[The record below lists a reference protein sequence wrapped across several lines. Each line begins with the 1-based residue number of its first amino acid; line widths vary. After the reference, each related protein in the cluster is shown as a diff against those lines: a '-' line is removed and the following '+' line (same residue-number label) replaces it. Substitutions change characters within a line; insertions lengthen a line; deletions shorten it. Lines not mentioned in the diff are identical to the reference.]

1 MNYTNHIINSFEK
14 TFATTTFVMRKIRS
28 ILILACC
35 GFMFAA
41 CTGGVDTPTDF
52 SDVTTEPVK
61 PDSLFMLY
69 EDSLKKYF
77 GALEQD
83 LIRNYK
89 KSREHLDTQEEFYTF
104 YRNTH
109 TLKVN
114 LKRTLQTHVEFLKGN
129 GMNDLPDFTWFQ
141 EIAKGLEVSDVD
153 NNKSCDIFYNYDI
166 LLDYAQKTEGKA
178 DDAYTKLIRICF
190 EDNNYYPIWVMPYEN
205 DENPDYSC
213 SRLGSGKHYIAMRQ
227 LLIAQ
232 DAGDLFKRELAR
244 VKRLIY
250 KDIFFRH
257 EYCYSSALAI
267 KELQNIIRKLDLK
280 SNDKVLFE
288 ARIKQMEEP
297 ERYGLQFNCQS
308 GDCSKEETERPD
320 V

>member
-1 MNYTNHIINSFEK
+1 
-14 TFATTTFVMRKIRS
+14 MRKILS
-28 ILILACC
+28 ILMLVGYGLMLIS
-35 GFMFAA
+35 
-41 CTGGVDTPTDF
+41 CTGGAEKPTDF
-52 SDVTTEPVK
+52 KDVTTETVK

-69 EDSLKKYF
+69 DDSLKKYF

-89 KSREHLDTQEEFYTF
+89 KSHEHLDTQEEFYTF

-114 LKRTLQTHVEFLKGN
+114 LKRALQTHVEFVRDK
-129 GMNDLPDFTWFQ
+129 GMNDMPDFGWFQ

-153 NNKSCDIFYNYDI
+153 NKTNCDIFYNYDI
-166 LLDYAQKTEGKA
+166 LLEYAKKTKGEA

-190 EDNNYYPIWVMPYEN
+190 EDNNYYPIWVMPYQ
-205 DENPDYSC
+205 DDKSADQSC

-232 DAGDLFKRELAR
+232 ESGDLFKRELSR

-250 KDIFFRH
+250 KDVFFRN

-280 SNDKVLFE
+280 NNDKVLFE
-288 ARIKQMEEP
+288 ARIKQMQEAD
-297 ERYGLQFNCQS
+297 RYGLQFNCQS
-308 GDCSKEETERPD
+308 GDCAREENERPD